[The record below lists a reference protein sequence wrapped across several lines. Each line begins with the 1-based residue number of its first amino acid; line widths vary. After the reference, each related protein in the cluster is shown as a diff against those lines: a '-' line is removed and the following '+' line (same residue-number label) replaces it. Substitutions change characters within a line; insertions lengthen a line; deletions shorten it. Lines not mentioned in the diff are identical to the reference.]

1 VLRGEDPDG
10 RSVALR
16 QLPAALLASGSVAA
30 LVADLKAAAQLSHP
44 NLVKVL
50 GVTEVDGQR
59 CVVSEYV
66 QGRNFAEALQSG
78 HKMAMKQVHSLGR
91 VLAQLLAVIH
101 GKGMVHGSIQPSN
114 LMVAS
119 GVMKLADLGL
129 GRLAHARSLQAAP
142 GGDPPDYRP
151 PENLLDPA
159 ADVYAMSAVMY
170 HLLTGV
176 HPKSQAQGAA
186 LPLPSRLAPGV
197 SEAFDKLL
205 IRCLHPKANLRFG
218 SAQEVLGELNE
229 MVRLV

>member
-1 VLRGEDPDG
+1 VVVRGEDPDG

-16 QLPAALLASGSVAA
+16 QLPAALLAAAGAPA

-50 GVTEVDGQR
+50 GVAEVDGQR

-66 QGRNFAEALQSG
+66 QGRNFAQALQSG

-101 GKGMVHGSIQPSN
+101 GKGMVHGSIQASN

-129 GRLAHARSLQAAP
+129 GRLAHALSLQSPSAL
-142 GGDPPDYRP
+142 DYRP
-151 PENLLDPA
+151 PENELDA
-159 ADVYAMSAVMY
+159 AGDVYAMAGVMY

-176 HPKSQAQGAA
+176 HPKSQPQGAA

-205 IRCLHPKANLRFG
+205 VRCLHPKASLRFG